1 MKKLSAI
8 ITAAALFIIIWA
20 CSDYENTNPFHPDSE
35 NIVPLQNLTLQPQ
48 KVDHIQVIWDSDY
61 LNENEGYKFRVD
73 RKVGDGEWVEKYK
86 LFNSDVYTFVD
97 SAAGIDQTNEY
108 RVSVA
113 FDDHLS
119 KPLTRSVFNEFYA
132 PAGLDLTNINLNTV
146 QLRWSDNSNG
156 EDGFKIDRYS
166 IGEWAESF
174 VILGENTEAW
184 TDSTVIPN
192 DSVQYKISAF
202 RSGVYSAEVLSERV
216 NTNIPA
222 PTNFRHEF
230 INISTIK
237 LSWTDNS
244 TGEEGFRIEKRV
256 AIGQWEVVHTALEDS
271 TSWTDLFAEVGEV
284 LQYRISAFKG
294 SQASALVYS
303 EGFNN
308 PFPPPSNLRLSQ
320 LDLNTIRLDW
330 ADNSLGEEGFKID
343 KRDSTGNWQYDIVSL
358 GPNTE
363 SWIDTPTDIYDTLA
377 YRIKAF
383 KGTATSNTSEATISD
398 ITFPPPSGLIVTR
411 EGLTRLRFDWTDNS
425 VGEDLFIIDKQ
436 IDSENWIISYGTV
449 GADVVTWTDSLANVD
464 HELRYR
470 IYGKA
475 GSNFSNYAVSEVI
488 DNSIPAPSN
497 LQYEKLT
504 ISSIRLT
511 WTDNSMD
518 EHGFIIDKFVN
529 GAWDTDYAQVG
540 RNSTQWTDTSAEIN
554 RDIVYRIK
562 AYYSTDYSDLCE
574 TGIINN
580 TFPAPSNLTAQVTG
594 MDITLNWTDNSIGE
608 QGFII
613 GRKYDGGL
621 WQDSYRTVTADSIP
635 WTETVAD
642 TGKYYYRVKAYNGT
656 DLSAATTV
664 AEAWIQQAENEMI
677 LVPAGTFMMG
687 SDNDSASQPIHEV
700 TITHSYYMA
709 KYETTQKEWTVI
721 MGNNP
726 ASSNPYGLGDNYPV
740 YYTTWYD
747 ILVYCNKRS
756 IVESLDPCYVINN
769 STDPNDWG
777 SVPTT
782 QDLTWDAVEC
792 RWYEN
797 GYRLPTEAEW
807 EYAARYNDGRTYP
820 WSNTTPDATYCNFNN
835 NIGNSTVVGNYSPKG
850 DSQVG
855 LCDMAG
861 NVYEWCWDWYNNYTS
876 SSQVDPTGG
885 SSGSSRILKSGY
897 WGHDY
902 NKCMSSYRQ
911 NNSPFTSHNSQG
923 FRVARNIS
931 TLEIPAPSNLSAEVN
946 GFEITLNWQDN
957 SNGEHGFII
966 DRKYEDNAWV
976 ENYAQVAS
984 EIITWNETVADTGKY
999 YYRIKAFID
1008 TGESSVS
1015 NELFVYIEPFINE
1028 MTLVP
1033 AGTFQMGQVGVA
1045 EPMHE
1050 VTITHSFYIAK
1061 YETTQKEW
1069 TDIMGTNPSDQGI
1082 GYNFPVNNVSWFD
1095 AIVYCNK
1102 RSIVEGMNPCYVI
1115 GGSTD
1120 PNDWGT
1126 ITTSTNEVWDA
1137 VECRWYESGYRLP
1150 TEAEWEYTAQ
1160 YNDDRTYPWGNTTP
1174 DSTYCNSNHISESA
1188 FPVGSFEKGNSQ
1200 LGLCDMAGNVI
1211 EWVWDWNA
1219 DYLEY
1224 SLSDPTGPTSIQ
1236 THRIFRGGGYIEFG
1250 DYVKCARR
1258 ADQLA
1263 YNNSPYWGFRVAR
1276 NNPADPRPVTFLK
1289 TFSSGGTDEAFS
1301 TIETQDGYLI
1311 AGCAWPVTTP
1321 MTTWI
1326 VKTNMHGAKLWE
1338 KVLYEGYCRS
1348 MIEAHDENAYL
1359 VLGYREESVGDL
1371 DIIITKI
1378 DDAGN
1383 ELWCKAYNFSENDY
1397 GWGIC
1402 KTNDGGYAIVGY
1414 KEKNLPSVN
1423 NDLLIFKIDGSGNQ
1437 SWYKTYGGDGRD
1449 EGYSIKQLNNGDIV
1463 VVGRYDQ
1470 GIDLGYKDV
1479 WMIKTDFEGN
1489 LIWDKKYDGSYSDSD
1504 SGRDV
1509 LPTLDGGYLITGSEG
1524 NKGGW
1529 IIKTDSTGNLEWD
1542 QNLGDFTESA
1552 MQKAD
1557 GFFYITG
1564 IQESIDPYTD
1574 IVFIKIDS
1582 NGNRLFEK
1590 NYGREYE
1597 EKISDLKISSDN
1609 GFIITGSSANVTGKL
1624 DYILIKTDENGSV
1637 MGWK

>member
-425 VGEDLFIIDKQ
+425 VGEDSFIIDKQ

-449 GADVVTWTDSLANVD
+449 SADVVTWTDSLANVD

-470 IYGKA
+470 IYAKA

-540 RNSTQWTDTSAEIN
+540 RNSTQWTDISAEIN

-580 TFPAPSNLTAQVTG
+580 TFPAPSNLTAQADG
-594 MDITLNWTDNSIGE
+594 MDITLNWTDNSTGE
-608 QGFII
+608 TGFII
-613 GRKYDGGL
+613 DKKYDGGL
-621 WQDSYRTVTADSIP
+621 WDDNYTTVASNIIT

-642 TGKYYYRVKAYNGT
+642 TGKYYYRVKAYSGT
-656 DLSAATTV
+656 DLSVTSAV
-664 AEAWIQQAENEMI
+664 AEAWIQQTANEMI

-687 SDNDSASQPIHEV
+687 QVGVAEPVHEV
-700 TITHSYYMA
+700 TISQSFYMA
-709 KYETTQKEWTVI
+709 KYETTQKEWNDT
-721 MGNNP
+721 MGTNP
-726 ASSNPYGLGDNYPV
+726 ATGYGEGDNFPV
-740 YYTTWYD
+740 YNVSWYD
-747 ILVYCNKRS
+747 VIVYCNKKS
-756 IVESLDPCYVINN
+756 IHDGLDPCYEINN
-769 STDPNDWG
+769 STEPNDWG
-777 SVPTT
+777 TIPTT
-782 QDLTWDAVEC
+782 QDATWDAVEC

-820 WSNTTPDATYCNFNN
+820 WGETAPDETYCNFNN
-835 NIGNSTVVGNYSPKG
+835 NIGATTEVGSYSPKG
-850 DSQVG
+850 DSQLG
-855 LCDMAG
+855 FSDMAG
-861 NVYEWCWDWYNNYTS
+861 NVW
-876 SSQVDPTGG
+876 
-885 SSGSSRILKSGY
+885 
-897 WGHDY
+897 
-902 NKCMSSYRQ
+902 
-911 NNSPFTSHNSQG
+911 
-923 FRVARNIS
+923 
-931 TLEIPAPSNLSAEVN
+931 
-946 GFEITLNWQDN
+946 
-957 SNGEHGFII
+957 
-966 DRKYEDNAWV
+966 
-976 ENYAQVAS
+976 
-984 EIITWNETVADTGKY
+984 
-999 YYRIKAFID
+999 
-1008 TGESSVS
+1008 
-1015 NELFVYIEPFINE
+1015 
-1028 MTLVP
+1028 
-1033 AGTFQMGQVGVA
+1033 
-1045 EPMHE
+1045 
-1050 VTITHSFYIAK
+1050 
-1061 YETTQKEW
+1061 
-1069 TDIMGTNPSDQGI
+1069 
-1082 GYNFPVNNVSWFD
+1082 
-1095 AIVYCNK
+1095 
-1102 RSIVEGMNPCYVI
+1102 
-1115 GGSTD
+1115 
-1120 PNDWGT
+1120 
-1126 ITTSTNEVWDA
+1126 
-1137 VECRWYESGYRLP
+1137 
-1150 TEAEWEYTAQ
+1150 
-1160 YNDDRTYPWGNTTP
+1160 
-1174 DSTYCNSNHISESA
+1174 
-1188 FPVGSFEKGNSQ
+1188 
-1200 LGLCDMAGNVI
+1200 
-1211 EWVWDWNA
+1211 EWVWDLVGVYQ
-1219 DYLEY
+1219 DT
-1224 SLSDPTGPTSIQ
+1224 SQIDPTGSTTQSDYVYM
-1236 THRIFRGGGYIEFG
+1236 RGGGW
-1250 DYVKCARR
+1250 
-1258 ADQLA
+1258 
-1263 YNNSPYWGFRVAR
+1263 YNTDVLISYRNSQYKAGGSWGIGFRVAR

-1564 IQESIDPYTD
+1564 IKESIDPYTD

-1597 EKISDLKISSDN
+1597 EQISDLKISSDN